1 MADLKRLL
9 QPKSIA
15 IFGGSWAEEV
25 VRQCLKFG
33 YQGHIWPVHPR
44 QKTIQGLPVY
54 RSVAELPAAPDA
66 AFVGVNREISIEIVG
81 QLAKRNSGGAVC
93 FSSGFRE
100 TLSKTETRGLQ
111 LEQALLEACGDMPLL
126 GPNCYGYINYCDGAL
141 LWPDQH
147 GGEKLAPESRG
158 AAIVTQ
164 SSNIAINISMQKRGL
179 PLAYLMTVGNQSK
192 LGLSEI
198 GLALLDDPRVSCLGL
213 YVEGFDSIEGMQLL
227 AQKAYA
233 LNKPIAILKVGKS
246 EQAQKGSFSHTASLV
261 GSHTSASAF
270 INRLGMAQVDSIP
283 ALLDALMM
291 LHANGPLPGFKL
303 TAMVSSGGEAS
314 LMADLAGG
322 KAIEFP
328 PLPPAAEQKTQAALG
343 PRVTIANPLDF
354 HTYIWG
360 DRKATIETFAGM
372 LSANFDLNILM
383 LDFPRAPLDY
393 SGWQVTAEAF
403 LDAKNSINEATRER
417 HDEEQDARG
426 IKAALVSCLAENAPN
441 PTLNT
446 RYMEQGMPCF
456 GGFEEVLNA
465 AEAAAKIGKC
475 WQEWSEP
482 GPPPMLCHAGL
493 EANGETEMLDE
504 HQAKALLSE
513 YNLCV
518 PLSRRIDPSQD
529 IGKAASSIGYPLAI
543 KALAIAHKT
552 EHNAVRLGI
561 SSESELLSASDD
573 LFSLS
578 KEILLEKMVENPVG
592 ELLIGVTR
600 DPQFGLVLTIGL
612 GGILVELLKES
623 ISLLLPTDQ
632 HQIQV
637 ALKSL
642 KIAPLFESYRG
653 QAAWDFDAVVD
664 AVLAVQRFALEYQ
677 DRLLELDINPLIVGA
692 QNAADGR
699 GATVADALIIMKPEI
714 TPSH

>member
-1 MADLKRLL
+1 MTDLKRLL
-9 QPKSIA
+9 QPKTIA
-15 IFGGSWAEEV
+15 VFGGSWAEEV
-25 VRQCLKFG
+25 VRQSLKFG
-33 YQGHIWPVHPR
+33 YQGQIWPVHPR
-44 QKTIQGLPVY
+44 HEAIQGLPVY
-54 RSVAELPAAPDA
+54 RSVADLPAAPDA

-81 QLAKRNSGGAVC
+81 QLANRNSGGAVC

-100 TLSKTETRGLQ
+100 TQSETETRGLQ
-111 LEQALLEACGDMPLL
+111 LEQALLDACGDMPLL
-126 GPNCYGYINYCDGAL
+126 GPNCYGYLNYCDGAL

-147 GGEKLAPESRG
+147 GGEKLAPDARG
-158 AAIVTQ
+158 AAIITQ

-233 LNKPIAILKVGKS
+233 LNKPIAIVKVGKS
-246 EQAQKGSFSHTASLV
+246 EQAQKGSFSHTASLA

-291 LHANGPLPGFKL
+291 LHANGPLPGFEL

-314 LMADLAGG
+314 LIADLARD

-328 PLPPAAEQKTQAALG
+328 PLPPAAEKKAQRALG
-343 PRVTIANPLDF
+343 PRVSIANPLDF

-360 DRKATIETFAGM
+360 DRKATAKAFAGM

-383 LDFPRAPLDY
+383 LDFPSAPLND
-393 SGWQVTAEAF
+393 SDWQVTAEAF
-403 LDAKNSINEATRER
+403 LDAKISISEATRQT
-417 HDEEQDARG
+417 HDEKQGVRG
-426 IKAALVSCLAENAPN
+426 IKTALVSCLAENAPN
-441 PTLNT
+441 PTLST
-446 RYMEQGMPCF
+446 RYMEQGLPCF
-456 GGFEEVLNA
+456 GGFEEALNA

-482 GPPPMLCHAGL
+482 GPPLMLCR
-493 EANGETEMLDE
+493 ANLKAKGETETLDE

-513 YNLCV
+513 YGLCV
-518 PLSRRIDPSQD
+518 PLSRRVDPSQD
-529 IGKAASSIGYPLAI
+529 IVKTARLLGYPLAI

-561 SSESELLSASDD
+561 RSESELLSVSDE

-578 KEILLEKMVENPVG
+578 KEILLEKMIENPVG
-592 ELLIGVTR
+592 ELLIGITR

-623 ISLLLPTDQ
+623 ISLLLPTGQ
-632 HQIQV
+632 RQIQA
-637 ALKSL
+637 ALMSL

-653 QAAWDFDAVVD
+653 QAAWNFDAVVD
-664 AVLAVQRFALEYQ
+664 AVLAVQNFALDYQ

-692 QNAADGR
+692 INTSDGK